1 MKKVN
6 EAQESLR
13 TLGRRLHDAR
23 LDRDDTMAIF
33 AERLGV
39 SERTVRAMEQGL
51 PTVQIGTW
59 LQALWILDEL
69 QSLIGYGDRVDVQ
82 RSREPVGRSGGGVGR
97 AAGDLHVPPG

>member
-6 EAQESLR
+6 EAQELLR

-69 QSLIGYGDRVDVQ
+69 QSLDHLLEPHDSLLERARSERTSPRRQ
-82 RSREPVGRSGGGVGR
+82 RASRRR
-97 AAGDLHVPPG
+97 Q